1 MGVGSWF
8 SITCA
13 VWSLLYQK
21 PLAAD
26 ILKNNGFTSCLD
38 NSDIKVE
45 KLNLE
50 FNRATNSFVFDAA
63 GSSGRKQNVTASLV
77 IKAYGQE
84 FTQEFDPCD
93 KANYVEQMCPIPAG
107 RFAAQGEQTV
117 DSGFVEQIPSIAF
130 AIPDLEAF
138 ATLKLQSK
146 ESDEEVACIQ
156 STVGN
161 GKTIHMPAVTYVAA
175 GIAGAALLMSGAA
188 AAAGGGS
195 GTTSPSFTEMIGW
208 FQSMAMNGMLSVNYP
223 PIYRNF
229 AKNFGF
235 STGFFPWDG
244 LQGSID
250 NFRNLTGGNLT
261 ESSITV
267 LRNTNLIHTSP
278 EPQSSSPAKRALND
292 LLGYALSVRDELN
305 TEIDTT
311 PPPET
316 SAEPETEPTGENK
329 FVQGIQAYVEELSIP
344 EANTFMT
351 VLLIF
356 AIVVAAIT
364 VGILLLK
371 VILEFW
377 ALRGSFPKK
386 LTNFRKDYWGYLGRT
401 VTNLILILYGIWTLY
416 CVFQF
421 TRGDSWAAKLLAG
434 FTLAI
439 FTLILGFFTF
449 KIWRVARRAKKRDGD
464 TSALFD
470 DKETWRKYSLFY
482 DHYKRGYWW
491 IFVPL
496 IVYMFARGCIIAAGD
511 GHGLVQSSGQLI
523 VEGIL
528 LILLLWTRPFETK
541 SAQWIGISIQVVR
554 VLSVCCILVFV
565 HEFGISQTTQTV
577 TGLALIIVQSTLTG
591 LLVILMA
598 VNAFILCFGKNP
610 HEERHKAAL
619 AEEESKRDLD
629 NLTPLDARN
638 SLLLNPSDRR
648 DSSSEVGKFNYLGTY
663 EPYRD
668 VPLNSHTRTGSTD
681 RLVTNATG
689 FSHERYQSR
698 DSDSRSISPER
709 DPMLHGGRPF

>member
-1 MGVGSWF
+1 
-8 SITCA
+8 
-13 VWSLLYQK
+13 
-21 PLAAD
+21 
-26 ILKNNGFTSCLD
+26 
-38 NSDIKVE
+38 
-45 KLNLE
+45 
-50 FNRATNSFVFDAA
+50 
-63 GSSGRKQNVTASLV
+63 
-77 IKAYGQE
+77 
-84 FTQEFDPCD
+84 
-93 KANYVEQMCPIPAG
+93 
-107 RFAAQGEQTV
+107 
-117 DSGFVEQIPSIAF
+117 
-130 AIPDLEAF
+130 
-138 ATLKLQSK
+138 
-146 ESDEEVACIQ
+146 
-156 STVGN
+156 
-161 GKTIHMPAVTYVAA
+161 
-175 GIAGAALLMSGAA
+175 
-188 AAAGGGS
+188 
-195 GTTSPSFTEMIGW
+195 
-208 FQSMAMNGMLSVNYP
+208 MAMNGMLSVNYP

-229 AKNFGF
+229 AKNFAF
-235 STGFFPWDG
+235 STGAFPWDD
-244 LQGSID
+244 LQRGID

-267 LRNTNLIHTSP
+267 LRNTNLIHANE
-278 EPQSSSPAKRALND
+278 EPKSDSPAKRALD
-292 LLGYALSVRDELN
+292 TLLGYALAARDELN
-305 TEIDTT
+305 TSVDTT
-311 PPPET
+311 PPPEQSGT
-316 SAEPETEPTGENK
+316 PEPEPTMQNK

-356 AIVVAAIT
+356 AIVVASIA

-371 VILEFW
+371 VVLEFW

-434 FTLAI
+434 FTLGI
-439 FTLILGFFTF
+439 FTIVLGFFTF
-449 KIWRVARRAKKRDGD
+449 KIWRVAHKAKKRDGD

-523 VEGIL
+523 VEGLL

-541 SAQWIGISIQVVR
+541 TSQWISISIQVVR

-598 VNAFILCFGKNP
+598 VNAFVLCFGKNP
-610 HEERHKAAL
+610 HEERHKATL
-619 AEEESKRDLD
+619 AGKSTKTQKLVNQYEVRANANIQIQKRNQSVISTISLPSMPATRCSSTH
-629 NLTPLDARN
+629 LTAVTPYQRSASSTTWAITNRTATC
-638 SLLLNPSDRR
+638 LLNLNTAVPVVPIAWLPTPPGFRTR
-648 DSSSEVGKFNYLGTY
+648 GIRVGTATLAAFRLS
-663 EPYRD
+663 
-668 VPLNSHTRTGSTD
+668 VTR
-681 RLVTNATG
+681 
-689 FSHERYQSR
+689 
-698 DSDSRSISPER
+698 
-709 DPMLHGGRPF
+709 